1 MESPYQTFQL
11 FCFMPIGDHLLCAIL
26 FLSFPSNGH
35 KYNQFINRTVMYTEK
50 NKMDYKFGGSKVCFT
65 SDTHFYHTN
74 IIGFCKRPFKN
85 VQDMNEVLIANWNRV
100 VAQDDIVFHLGDFCL
115 GGSHE
120 WISILDR
127 LNGKIYLILGNHDM
141 KNIRQGYINRFESVA
156 MQMYIEVDKQKI
168 YLNHCPFLC
177 YGGSYDGTWQLF
189 GHVHTSK
196 NNAGK
201 DASRLNM
208 LFPTQYDVGVDN
220 NDFAPVSY
228 EQVKGIINRQIEL
241 TNKK

>member
-1 MESPYQTFQL
+1 MCT
-11 FCFMPIGDHLLCAIL
+11 
-26 FLSFPSNGH
+26 
-35 KYNQFINRTVMYTEK
+35 KR
-50 NKMDYKFGGSKVCFT
+50 NKMDYKFDGNKVYFT

-85 VQDMNEVLIANWNRV
+85 VEDMNEMLITNWNRV
-100 VAQDDIVFHLGDFCL
+100 VSQDDIVFHLGDFCL
-115 GGSHE
+115 GGSRE
-120 WISILDR
+120 WTSILDR

-141 KNIRQGYINRFESVA
+141 KNIRQGYINRFELVA

-168 YLNHCPFLC
+168 YLNHCPLLC

-196 NNAGK
+196 NNTGK

-220 NDFAPVSY
+220 NDFTPVAY
-228 EQVKGIINRQIEL
+228 EQIKGIINRQIEL
-241 TNKK
+241 TNKE

>member
-1 MESPYQTFQL
+1 MLNNYL
-11 FCFMPIGDHLLCAIL
+11 CDLL
-26 FLSFPSNGH
+26 PH
-35 KYNQFINRTVMYTEK
+35 
-50 NKMDYKFGGSKVCFT
+50 
-65 SDTHFYHTN
+65 
-74 IIGFCKRPFKN
+74 
-85 VQDMNEVLIANWNRV
+85 
-100 VAQDDIVFHLGDFCL
+100 
-115 GGSHE
+115 
-120 WISILDR
+120 
-127 LNGKIYLILGNHDM
+127 
-141 KNIRQGYINRFESVA
+141 VA

-196 NNAGK
+196 NNTGK

-228 EQVKGIINRQIEL
+228 EQVKGIINRLIEL